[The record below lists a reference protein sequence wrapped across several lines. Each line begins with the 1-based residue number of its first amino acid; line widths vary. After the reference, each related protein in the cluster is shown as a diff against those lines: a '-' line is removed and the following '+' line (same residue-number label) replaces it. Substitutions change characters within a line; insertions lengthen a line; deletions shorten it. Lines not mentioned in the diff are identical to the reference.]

1 VSLVASVTITLA
13 AQTNPETA
21 FDAVSIKPSRMWVN
35 RPVDNFNLK
44 VIKDIAHASVH
55 GRLGIPSVTA
65 NVLIQLAYNVAD
77 FQIRQAPAWSLSE
90 RYDVEAKAV
99 GNLAFKQMQPLLQT
113 LLAERFRLKLHTE
126 SIELPAFELVMSES
140 RPRMLP
146 AKQGSCVQA
155 DMSTPVS
162 SDRACGL
169 VLTFASR
176 GVLRIEARGVTLQV
190 LADELT
196 DQLHKSV
203 YDKTGLAATFD
214 FNLDFRPPDLL
225 DNIAVLPTNDDS
237 GGPTIFQAITK
248 QLGLRLRSIKAPTD
262 VLVIDHIEKP
272 SAN

>member
-65 NVLIQLAYNVAD
+65 NVLIQLAYNVTD
-77 FQIRQAPAWSLSE
+77 FQIRQAPAWSVSE

-99 GNLAFKQMQPLLQT
+99 GNLAFKQLQPLLQA
-113 LLAERFRLKLHTE
+113 LLVERFKLKVHTE
-126 SIELPAFELVMSES
+126 SIELPAYELIVSES
-140 RPRMLP
+140 GPRMQP
-146 AKQGSCVQA
+146 TKQGSCVHV
-155 DMSTPVS
+155 DMSAQIPR
-162 SDRACGL
+162 DRACG
-169 VLTFASR
+169 VTLTFIAK
-176 GVLRIEARGVTLQV
+176 GILRIEARGVSLQV

-203 YDKTGLAATFD
+203 HDKTALDGSFD
-214 FNLDFRPPDLL
+214 FNLDFRPPDAL
-225 DNIAVLPTNDDS
+225 DNSPALSPNDDP

-248 QLGLRLRSIKAPTD
+248 QLELRLRSIKAPTD